1 MQDKISE
8 ITITENYI
16 KSLISSYQNK
26 LEYATKEIDKK
37 LLLARID
44 TCHSVLSYLEE
55 RKNIISYNSQSIT

>member
-8 ITITENYI
+8 IQVTENYI

-26 LEYATKEIDKK
+26 LEYATKETDKK

-44 TCHSVLSYLEE
+44 TCNSILNYLED
-55 RKNIISYNSQSIT
+55 RKNIINYNSQSMT